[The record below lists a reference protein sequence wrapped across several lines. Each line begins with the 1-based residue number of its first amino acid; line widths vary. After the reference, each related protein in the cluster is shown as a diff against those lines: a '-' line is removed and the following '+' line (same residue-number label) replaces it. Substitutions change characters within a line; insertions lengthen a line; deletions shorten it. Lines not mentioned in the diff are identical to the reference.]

1 MSEIRFDGPP
11 PAPKTGTSTATRHA
25 KAADT
30 LRDRVGEWAVI
41 DVSDRAPIAHSMAS
55 AIRTARLRPYAPA
68 GSFEAVSR
76 KVDDEFRV
84 YARYVGTGEGG
95 AR

>member
-11 PAPKTGTSTATRHA
+11 PAPKTGTSVGTRHA
-25 KAADT
+25 KTADV
-30 LRDRVGEWAVI
+30 LRDRAGEWAVI
-41 DVSDRAPIAHSMAS
+41 DVSDRASVTHSMAS

-76 KVDDEFRV
+76 KVDGEYRV

-95 AR
+95 AS